1 MEQDQI
7 VTDLELVEHAKG
19 GRIEA
24 FSELVKRHQKG
35 LLRLVFR
42 MMKDTAKSEDIVQE
56 AFIKAYEKLESF
68 EGRSSFRSWLIQI
81 ALNTA
86 KNKLRV
92 VYRDFSDISQIHL
105 AVAPKAESQ
114 LLGAAVSD
122 LLQKEIDRL
131 PAKQKTA
138 LVLRVY
144 DDLSFKEIAEL
155 MDCPYDTA
163 KANYRHAILKLKE
176 ALKGQDELKQWLN
189 GVGDF
194 FQEMGPNLLEVE
206 GWN

>member
-1 MEQDQI
+1 MEQDHNI
-7 VTDLELVEHAKG
+7 TDLELVELVKG
-19 GRIEA
+19 GRLEA

-42 MMKDTAKSEDIVQE
+42 MMKDVAKSEDIVQE

-92 VYRDFSDISQIHL
+92 VYREFADISQINL
-105 AVAPKAESQ
+105 SVAPKAESN
-114 LLGAAVSD
+114 LYDLAVSEM
-122 LLQKEIDRL
+122 LQKEIDQL

-138 LVLRVY
+138 LVLRIY
-144 DDLSFKEIAEL
+144 DDLSFKEISEL

-176 ALKGQDELKQWLN
+176 SLNGQEDLKQWLN

-194 FQEMGPNLLEVE
+194 FQEMNPNLVEVE
-206 GWN
+206 G

>member
-1 MEQDQI
+1 MEQDHI
-7 VTDLELVEHAKG
+7 ITDLELVELAKG
-19 GRIEA
+19 GQLEA
-24 FSELVKRHQKG
+24 FSTLVKRHQVG

-42 MMKDTAKSEDIVQE
+42 MMKDMAKSEDIVQE
-56 AFIKAYEKLESF
+56 AFIKAYEKLGSF

-92 VYRDFSDISQIHL
+92 VYRDFTDISQVNL
-105 AVAPKAESQ
+105 AVAPKAESE
-114 LLGAAVSD
+114 LCGVVVSEM
-122 LLQKEIDRL
+122 LQKEIDRL
-131 PAKQKTA
+131 PSKQKTA
-138 LVLRVY
+138 LVLRIY

-176 ALKGQDELKQWLN
+176 SLGGQEDLKQGLN
-189 GVGDF
+189 GVSDF
-194 FQEMGPNLLEVE
+194 FQEMNPNWVEVE
-206 GWN
+206 G